1 MERIIPTSTNVVVCG
16 TLLLL
21 TLATTVLGRMNLD
34 PFNLVIALA
43 IAAGKAFMI
52 ALWFMHLRVNRG
64 LMPVVAIGG
73 LVWLLIFLLGSM
85 DDYMTRTWLSVP
97 GK

>member
-1 MERIIPTSTNVVVCG
+1 MAERIIPTMTNVLVCG
-16 TLLLL
+16 ALLIL
-21 TLATTVLGRMNLD
+21 TLATTLLGRMNLD

-43 IAAGKAFMI
+43 IAGAKAFMI

-73 LVWLLIFLLGSM
+73 LVWLLARVRIADAVKIGEI
-85 DDYMTRTWLSVP
+85 T
-97 GK
+97 